1 MVARRSAHD
10 DSLRVRLWGTRGS
23 TNASGPHFAE
33 FGGHTPCVEV
43 RCGDRLFVLDA
54 GSGIS
59 ALGNE
64 LGAAVPSEIDI
75 LFSHVHLDHIAGL
88 PFFKPAVLNPGR
100 VIRTHCGN
108 LDGRSAAEAAD
119 RLFSPPLFPI
129 SLSDLP
135 ARFEHHGFKAGET
148 LHFPDGTRVQTHPLI
163 HPGGATGY
171 RFEHRGRVF
180 CYITDM
186 EHTDPWPDVG
196 LVRFIRDADL
206 MVYDGMFSDA
216 EYSRCRGWGHSTWEK
231 GIELCRAAGVKSL
244 AIFHHY
250 PGHDDA
256 TLRGI
261 EAEIQAVMPSACI
274 GRERQSFT
282 FAPLDQRTAAAAEPA
297 AV

>member
-1 MVARRSAHD
+1 MVALASTPD
-10 DSLRVRLWGTRGS
+10 DALKVRLWGTRGS
-23 TNASGPHFAE
+23 TNASGPRFVE

-54 GSGIS
+54 GTGLS

-64 LGAAVPSEIDI
+64 LGTAVPSEVDI

-108 LDGRSAAEAAD
+108 LDGQSAGEAAD

-129 SLSDLP
+129 CLSDLP
-135 ARFEHHGFKAGET
+135 ARFEHRGFKAGET
-148 LHFPDGTRVQTHPLI
+148 LHFPDGARVATHPLV

-186 EHTDPWPDVG
+186 EHTEPWPDAG

-206 MVYDGMFSDA
+206 IVYDGMFSDA

-231 GIELCRAAGVKSL
+231 GIELCHAAGVKAL
-244 AIFHHY
+244 AVFHHH
-250 PGHDDA
+250 PGHDDD
-256 TLRGI
+256 TLRAL
-261 EAEIQAVMPSACI
+261 EAEMQAAMPTACI
-274 GRERQSFT
+274 ARERQSFT
-282 FAPLDQRTAAAAEPA
+282 FAPLDQGAVVKAEAAT
-297 AV
+297 V

>member
-1 MVARRSAHD
+1 MLARVPASD
-10 DSLRVRLWGTRGS
+10 DSLRVRIWGTRGS
-23 TNASGPHFAE
+23 TNVSGPSFVE

-43 RCGDRLFVLDA
+43 RLGDRLFVLDA
-54 GSGIS
+54 GSGLA
-59 ALGNE
+59 ALGQDCGPA
-64 LGAAVPSEIDI
+64 LPSEVDV
-75 LFSHVHLDHIAGL
+75 LFSHLHLDHIAGL

-100 VIRTHCGN
+100 VIRTYCGN
-108 LDGRSAAEAAD
+108 LDGRSAAEAVD

-135 ARFEHHGFKAGET
+135 ARFEHRGFKAGET
-148 LHFPDGTRVQTHPLI
+148 LEFSDGIRVGTYPLI

-186 EHTDPWPDVG
+186 EHSEPWPDPG
-196 LVRFIRDADL
+196 LVRFIHGADL
-206 MVYDGMFSDA
+206 IVYDGMFSEA

-231 GIELCRAAGVKSL
+231 GIELCREGSVKSL

-256 TLRGI
+256 TLRAI
-261 EAEIQAVMPSACI
+261 EAEIQAVMPNACI
-274 GRERQSFT
+274 ARERQSFS
-282 FAPLDQRTAAAAEPA
+282 FAPLDQYAAEPA
-297 AV
+297 PV